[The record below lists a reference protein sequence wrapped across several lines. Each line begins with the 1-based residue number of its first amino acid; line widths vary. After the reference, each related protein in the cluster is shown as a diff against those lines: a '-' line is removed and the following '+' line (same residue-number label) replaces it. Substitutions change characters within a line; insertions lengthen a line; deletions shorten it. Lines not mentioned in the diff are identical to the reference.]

1 VSDEHSSSRAALIK
15 DANRAR
21 NEALRCADGAAA
33 IALLAAI
40 MVVILALAAAIV
52 PCGRLDPAASSCER
66 VRIIDATAVPTRHV
80 MAL

>member
-1 VSDEHSSSRAALIK
+1 MSDEYSSSRAALIK
-15 DANRAR
+15 DAKGAR
-21 NEALRCADGAAA
+21 NEAPRRADGAAA

-40 MVVILALAAAIV
+40 MVVILALTAAVV
-52 PCGRLDPAASSCER
+52 PCSRLDPAAGSCER